1 MAENKKILDIIALYN
16 SVIKG
21 IEQKAI
27 DDINRAYG
35 GVIRAAKG
43 TFVEDITKLLLII
56 AWEELG
62 GKSERIS
69 FLKETR
75 KLKIETKYIN
85 KIESQDVKEHILAN
99 IEDFNFVIKT
109 DVHCSV
115 DCELVIG
122 VECKAYTENAM
133 LKRILVDFTFMKKL
147 WPNINCFLLQLENFM
162 GGDYSELSKQ
172 ITYGSK
178 PTHTILSQFDDLNLE
193 IITLLEG
200 NRHVERPIHKE
211 AFFKELEEKNLRL
224 AIDKFKKVLIKYL

>member
-1 MAENKKILDIIALYN
+1 MQGFN
-16 SVIKG
+16 
-21 IEQKAI
+21 
-27 DDINRAYG
+27 
-35 GVIRAAKG
+35 
-43 TFVEDITKLLLII
+43 
-56 AWEELG
+56 
-62 GKSERIS
+62 
-69 FLKETR
+69 
-75 KLKIETKYIN
+75 
-85 KIESQDVKEHILAN
+85 
-99 IEDFNFVIKT
+99 NFVIKT